1 MSREQMKEIHGLK
14 SRAQSLAGILDT
26 LDNMPEQCHHAI
38 LKHCLFISL
47 DLSDDICLLV
57 DPDGV
62 LRHKLMEEQ
71 QCLTR

>member
-1 MSREQMKEIHGLK
+1 MSREQMKAIHGLK

-47 DLSDDICLLV
+47 NLNDDICILV

-62 LRHKLMEEQ
+62 LRHEALEGKQ
-71 QCLTR
+71 

>member
-38 LKHCLFISL
+38 LKHCLCLSL
-47 DLSDDICLLV
+47 ELSDDICLLV

-62 LRHKLMEEQ
+62 LRLELFEGEK
-71 QCLTR
+71 